1 MSVGDCRNAGQVRDD
16 MFDALHTG
24 KAKYSSIFNYPT
36 LNWSDMG
43 TAGWLERVLVGDGR
57 VMGR

>member
-1 MSVGDCRNAGQVRDD
+1 

-36 LNWSDMG
+36 LNWSDIG